1 MDGRNIRQGVL
12 ATRGVL
18 FPTLRPEWN
27 SADREQF
34 VGDGGCLVPQPD
46 IPPWL
51 RTRLPK
57 DQKETARRSGLHLIR
72 DPQVHRK
79 TDFLIGRI
87 DAALEVRR
95 IAIDPL
101 DVVSEKLLV
110 PAASTLR
117 GLRSKKDG
125 T

>member
-1 MDGRNIRQGVL
+1 MAAIFVKGFSPLGESYSRHCGQSGTLLTENNSSGTAAASCHNRTYLPGLEL
-12 ATRGVL
+12 ASR
-18 FPTLRPEWN
+18 R
-27 SADREQF
+27 
-34 VGDGGCLVPQPD
+34 
-46 IPPWL
+46 I
-51 RTRLPK
+51 K
-57 DQKETARRSGLHLIR
+57 KETARRSGLHLIR
-72 DPQVHRK
+72 DLQVHRK